1 MGLASRGLRDMG
13 NGSTE
18 IGDPLELAA
27 VNRQAEVIRRR
38 ALVAATVASAVLLL
52 LP

>member
-13 NGSTE
+13 DGPAGIE
-18 IGDPLELAA
+18 DPLELAA

-38 ALVAATVASAVLLL
+38 ALVATAVASAVLLL